1 MGFAIVDSN
10 NVYRHAWSRWDN
22 PPRPLLEGE
31 SVVEAEWDEES
42 NRPIGV
48 TMPSRLPELQAAKHA
63 ELDAAWAAH
72 PGVQVTLADESEFY
86 APIQRE
92 ALTLNR
98 LEVLQ
103 ATLESRNANVFDYSG
118 LPVTIP
124 AAELTAVATAVT
136 VGVQSVLT
144 TYYTVQATI
153 AAATTEEAVE
163 AIEVTL

>member
-1 MGFAIVDSN
+1 MSLSQKIRHGWGYDVGPSPPQVVLSSGQIAYWPDDTPPTIAEIEAVDLT
-10 NVYRHAWSRWDN
+10 
-22 PPRPLLEGE
+22 PILLA
-31 SVVEAEWDEES
+31 EAKS
-42 NRPIGV
+42 
-48 TMPSRLPELQAAKHA
+48 AKHA
-63 ELDAAWAAH
+63 ELDAAWATH

-144 TYYTVQATI
+144 AYYTIQATI
-153 AAATTEEAVE
+153 AAATTEEAVQ
-163 AIEVTL
+163 AIEVAL